1 VAKSREHRA
10 RSAGVVAG
18 RRTWTFAERPPPG
31 LEVSYVEIDGE
42 TFAVFSFPI
51 ALADDFGL
59 TASEREVVTGV
70 LRGLNNTEL
79 AKLRGVSPRTI
90 ANQLAAIYRKLS
102 VSSRTE
108 LVELLLRR

>member
-1 VAKSREHRA
+1 
-10 RSAGVVAG
+10 VVAG

-31 LEVSYVEIDGE
+31 LEVSYTKIDGE
-42 TFAVFSFPI
+42 TYAVFSFPI
-51 ALADDFGL
+51 ELADDVGL

-70 LRGLNNTEL
+70 LRGLNNAEL